1 MDVAPPGRH
10 LHSVQLIG
18 PLLFA
23 RDAQGRLKAGIG
35 TLFPRHQVLVTE
47 DRMHFIQR
55 GIFRAWLQR
64 QARPADQPVPTD
76 RHLDWECGESVD
88 LIFTE
93 DGLVLIRP
101 DLDRLDLAFEAD
113 SQLQEDWKV
122 PEYHV
127 RFLFADNPRVRQ
139 ALRERGELWRLATPA
154 VDREAWARTIR
165 QSRTAIHEAPIYY
178 YNPHTGTR
186 WVTCEA
192 FQGLAAL
199 NDAVLARQLDEI
211 ALHSATRNRHRHP
224 EIAFFGADALKFGAP
239 SFFGPAFA
247 SLAPEALR
255 ARYTELARQ
264 FHEATEPLL
273 RRDDPELAAWRDA
286 LLATLSGGDQ
296 DHAHDESPFG
306 WSSDVLLKT
315 RWLPGGR
322 IEGGE
327 FLLAQVL
334 ETPLESATDPA
345 LRALHDPLARGFT
358 ANLIREYGNLEYLNL
373 GRIEPRGPAPTGRR
387 GRRGVYLAEIKV
399 RGEKDPRVLFL
410 RVQRWGIRERLEE
423 LDEHGLPKDIVRAM
437 LDTDEYTDYTL
448 DRRLGCLQFGM
459 RLPPRVTMR
468 RVSEP
473 YAGSRAEFRGRLFP
487 VVYFERDYLPGI
499 PTNQISPR
507 KLGDPRYALALARLL
522 GKAAAPNLI
531 VGRTVNPAAPHVSG
545 EVLFDDGDE
554 IIVEGSDGLPGELVL
569 TDHGGAFADW
579 RTPSLLAFARAY
591 AKPANDRHA
600 DLQDP
605 RAFAETYLTALGAE
619 FRRIQAD
626 CRRRKRAFDALFKH
640 LPFNE
645 EGSFA
650 CRWVRVLARLDGTD
664 EAQLTAEIRRHV
676 VALAPGSA
684 LENSL

>member
-1 MDVAPPGRH
+1 MDLAPPARH
-10 LHSVQLIG
+10 LHRVERIG
-18 PLLFA
+18 PNPFA
-23 RDAQGRLKAGIG
+23 RDAQGRLATGIG
-35 TLFPRHQVLVTE
+35 TLFPRRHVLVTE

-55 GIFRAWLQR
+55 GRFRDWLR
-64 QARPADQPVPTD
+64 GQAQPPDQPPPTE

-88 LIFTE
+88 LIFTA
-93 DGLVLIRP
+93 DDLVLIRP
-101 DLDRLDLAFEAD
+101 ELDRLDLAFEAD
-113 SQLQEDWKV
+113 GQLQEDWGV

-127 RFLFADNPRVRQ
+127 RFLFAHNPRVRQ

-154 VDREAWARTIR
+154 VDREAWARSIR
-165 QSRTAIHEAPIYY
+165 QTRTAIHEAPIYY

-186 WVTCEA
+186 WVTCAE

-199 NDAVLARQLDEI
+199 ADAALARQLDEI

-224 EIAFFGADALKFGAP
+224 EIAFFGVDPLKFGAP
-239 SFFGPAFA
+239 SFLGPAFTG
-247 SLAPEALR
+247 LAPEVLR
-255 ARYTELARQ
+255 TRHTELARQ
-264 FHEATEPLL
+264 FQEATEPLL
-273 RRDDPELAAWRDA
+273 RHDDPQLAAWRDA

-306 WSSDVLLKT
+306 WSSDVFLKT

-322 IEGGE
+322 IEDGE
-327 FLLAQVL
+327 FLLARVL
-334 ETPLESATDPA
+334 ETPLEAATDPA

-373 GRIEPRGPAPTGRR
+373 GRIESRGPAPTGLR

-399 RGEKDPRVLFL
+399 RGEQDPRVLFL

-423 LDEHGLPKDIVRAM
+423 LDGRGRPKDIVRAM

-473 YAGSRAEFRGRLFP
+473 YTGSRAEFRGRLFP

-499 PTNQISPR
+499 PTNQIAPR
-507 KLGDPRYALALARLL
+507 KLGDPHYALALARLL

-531 VGRTVNPAAPHVSG
+531 VGRSIHPESHDVPG

-554 IIVEGSDGLPGELVL
+554 IVVEGSDGLPGELVL

-579 RTPSLLAFARAY
+579 RTPSLLAYARAY

-605 RAFAETYLTALGAE
+605 WAFAEAYLTALGAE
-619 FRRIQAD
+619 FRRIQTD
-626 CRRRKRAFDALFKH
+626 YRRRKRAFDALFKH

-645 EGSFA
+645 DGSFA
-650 CRWVRVLARLDGTD
+650 CRWVRVLARLDGT
-664 EAQLTAEIRRHV
+664 EAAQLTAEIRRHV
-676 VALAPGSA
+676 VALAPGVS
-684 LENSL
+684 S

>member
-1 MDVAPPGRH
+1 MDVAPLGRH
-10 LHSVQLIG
+10 LEAVERIG
-18 PLLFA
+18 PKPFA
-23 RDAQGRLKAGIG
+23 RDAQGRLEAGIG
-35 TLFPRHQVLVTE
+35 TLFPRRRVLVTQ
-47 DRMHFIQR
+47 DRMHFLQR
-55 GIFRAWLQR
+55 GLFRDWLQ
-64 QARPADQPVPTD
+64 QPSLPPGQPPPAG
-76 RHLDWECGESVD
+76 RHLDWECAESVD
-88 LIFTE
+88 LIFT
-93 DGLVLIRP
+93 DDDLVLIRP
-101 DLDRLDLAFEAD
+101 ELDRLDLAFEAD
-113 SQLQEDWKV
+113 SQLQEDWGV

-127 RFLFADNPRVRQ
+127 RFLFAHNPRVRQ

-165 QSRTAIHEAPIYY
+165 QTRTAIHEASIYY
-178 YNPHTGTR
+178 YNAQTGTR
-186 WVTCEA
+186 WVTCQE

-199 NDAVLARQLDEI
+199 DDATLARQLDEI
-211 ALHSATRNRHRHP
+211 AQHSATRNRHRHP
-224 EIAFFGADALKFGAP
+224 EIAFFGVDPLQFGAP
-239 SFFGPAFA
+239 SFVGPAFTR
-247 SLAPEALR
+247 LAPDVLR
-255 ARYTELARQ
+255 ARYAELARQ
-264 FHEATEPLL
+264 FQAATDPLL
-273 RRDDPELAAWRDA
+273 CRDDPQIAVWRDA

-296 DHAHDESPFG
+296 DHAHDESPVG
-306 WSSDVLLKT
+306 WGSDALFKT
-315 RWLPGGR
+315 CWLPGGR
-322 IEGGE
+322 IEDGE
-327 FLLAQVL
+327 FLLARVL
-334 ETPLESATDPA
+334 ENSLESATDPA

-373 GRIEPRGPAPTGRR
+373 GRIEPRAPAPTARR

-399 RGEKDPRVLFL
+399 RGENDPRVLFL

-423 LDEHGLPKDIVRAM
+423 RDEHGRPKDIVRAM

-468 RVSEP
+468 RVAEP
-473 YAGSRAEFRGRLFP
+473 YTGSRTEFHGRLFP

-507 KLGDPRYALALARLL
+507 KLGDPHYALALARLL

-531 VGRTVNPAAPHVSG
+531 AGRTVNPQSRDVPG

-554 IIVEGSDGLPGELVL
+554 IIVEGSDGLPGDLVL

-605 RAFAETYLTALGAE
+605 RAFAEAYLTALRTE
-619 FRRIQAD
+619 FLRIQAD
-626 CRRRKRAFDALFKH
+626 YRRRKRAFDALFKH

-645 EGSFA
+645 DGSFA
-650 CRWVRVLARLDGTD
+650 CRWVRVLARLDATD
-664 EAQLTAEIRRHV
+664 DARLIGEIRRHV
-676 VALAPGSA
+676 VALAPSSPGVGP
-684 LENSL
+684 